1 VRGTREVRFADK
13 LRIWAPGQ
21 GRRALLY
28 HQWLVSPVVVGAEP
42 RASRVTGGT
51 QEQRCRGGR
60 CPNLGAVVE
69 QPEDE
74 NNERWTGRVLRL
86 LHGHMVEPFHHVCP
100 SARRGRRSSSTAA
113 AKAAIGGAP
122 RELRSAAPAHMIH
135 PLIGPGRPLYSLA
148 LATVASLQLQYVLS
162 TGRWRLPAWLPAR
175 LAGSSSAS
183 AAGAGAERP
192 PMSASSPLLST
203 GPASKTTAQHAEVP
217 AAGGEGHV
225 DPAAVDPFVAS
236 WGRFQWKIFGI
247 AGGTGASFAGWIL
260 LPVFV
265 DPMLQS
271 WDGGVF
277 TKGRTAL
284 LGSLFF
290 AGWAVGAALSSPLAD
305 R

>member
-1 VRGTREVRFADK
+1 VPFRPARTPEQQHSSSKGSNR
-13 LRIWAPGQ
+13 
-21 GRRALLY
+21 RRAARAPIRRAGA
-28 HQWLVSPVVVGAEP
+28 HDPSPHRP
-42 RASRVTGGT
+42 
-51 QEQRCRGGR
+51 
-60 CPNLGAVVE
+60 
-69 QPEDE
+69 
-74 NNERWTGRVLRL
+74 
-86 LHGHMVEPFHHVCP
+86 
-100 SARRGRRSSSTAA
+100 
-113 AKAAIGGAP
+113 
-122 RELRSAAPAHMIH
+122 
-135 PLIGPGRPLYSLA
+135 RPLYSLA
-148 LATVASLQLQYVLS
+148 LATSTVASLQLQYVLS